1 MFRQFL
7 DIFPGQINFCFIT
20 EPACS
25 KDLHVAHLVD
35 LSCLQWKIMENPKKW
50 HRQADAPPRMIPV
63 IGPGAGIP

>member
-1 MFRQFL
+1 ML
-7 DIFPGQINFCFIT
+7 LTYI
-20 EPACS
+20 
-25 KDLHVAHLVD
+25 VD